1 MFDEYIVQGDGSR
14 KQRAE
19 NWQIAIGL
27 QDVDRLQNSAYLL
40 DTARQHIEGEL
51 DIAAVQQRIED
62 YYRTTE
68 GRELASQRTDEADI
82 VATRISAI
90 LAEQTFTFI
99 PSYYETLHKR
109 LFDGVFKHAGEY
121 RSVNIS
127 KREWALDGESVLY
140 APYELL
146 RETLEY
152 DFTQERGFLYKNLS
166 VEDSV
171 KHIVKFIARLW
182 QIHPFMEGNTRTT
195 AVFTIKYLRQFG
207 FSVSNEPFRDH
218 SWYLRNALVRANYNN
233 YQQNISS
240 TTVYLER
247 FFENLL
253 FGGKHELKNRFCHIR
268 WNAETDS
275 QSAIPRCQNVTLEES
290 VILNI
295 LARSPKTTQKQFA
308 VEIKKS
314 ERTVKRIMD
323 SLQKKHLIFRKDGK
337 RNGSWMLLNPDE
349 GDKNAKNNKMITR
362 EGAKCPLDGAIL
374 FASELPIIKTIG
386 TLCGCEVKYG

>member
-1 MFDEYIVQGDGSR
+1 MGENKDNNQMFNEYIVQGDGTR

-82 VATRISAI
+82 VATRISAV
-90 LAEQTFTFI
+90 LAEKTFAFI
-99 PSYYETLHKR
+99 PSSYANLHKR
-109 LFDGVFKHAGEY
+109 LFSGVFKYAGEY
-121 RSVNIS
+121 RTVNIS
-127 KREWALDGESVLY
+127 KREWVLDGESVLY

-146 RETLEY
+146 RETIEY
-152 DFTQERGFLYKNLS
+152 DFTQERNFSYKDLS
-166 VEDSV
+166 AVESV
-171 KHIVKFIARLW
+171 KHIAKFISGLW

-195 AVFTIKYLRQFG
+195 AVFTIMYLRQFG
-207 FSVSNEPFRDH
+207 FLVNNEPFRDH
-218 SWYLRNALVRANYNN
+218 SWYFRNALVRANFND
-233 YQQNISS
+233 YQLGISS
-240 TTVYLER
+240 TTVFLER

-253 FGGKHELKNRFCHIR
+253 FNGKNELKNRYCHIR
-268 WNAETDS
+268 WCAEAES
-275 QSAIPRCQNVTLEES
+275 QSAIPKCQNVTLEES
-290 VILNI
+290 AILNI
-295 LARSPKTTQKQFA
+295 LAQAPKTTQKQLA

-323 SLQKKHLIFRKDGK
+323 SLQKKDLIYRKDGK
-337 RNGSWMLLNPDE
+337 RNGSWIISSLKKGE
-349 GDKNAKNNKMITR
+349 KNAKK
-362 EGAKCPLDGAIL
+362 
-374 FASELPIIKTIG
+374 
-386 TLCGCEVKYG
+386 

>member
-218 SWYLRNALVRANYNN
+218 SWYFRNALVRANYNN

-275 QSAIPRCQNVTLEES
+275 QSAIPKCQNVTLEES

-295 LARSPKTTQKQFA
+295 LARSPKTTQKQLA

-349 GDKNAKNNKMITR
+349 GDKNAKK
-362 EGAKCPLDGAIL
+362 
-374 FASELPIIKTIG
+374 
-386 TLCGCEVKYG
+386 

>member
-1 MFDEYIVQGDGSR
+1 MAENNNEIFNEYIIQNDGSR

-90 LAEQTFTFI
+90 LAEKTFAFI
-99 PSYYETLHKR
+99 PSSYANLHKR
-109 LFDGVFKHAGEY
+109 LFNGVFKHAGEY
-121 RSVNIS
+121 RKVNIS
-127 KREWALDGESVLY
+127 KREWVLDGESVIY

-146 RETLEY
+146 RETIEY
-152 DFTQERGFLYKNLS
+152 DFTQERNFSYKGLS
-166 VEDSV
+166 PVESV
-171 KHIVKFIARLW
+171 KHIAKFISGLW

-195 AVFTIKYLRQFG
+195 AVFTILYLRQFG
-207 FSVSNEPFRDH
+207 FQVNNEPFRDH
-218 SWYLRNALVRANYNN
+218 SWYFRNSLVRANFND
-233 YQQNISS
+233 YQQGISS
-240 TTVYLER
+240 TTLFLER

-253 FGGKHELKNRFCHIR
+253 FDGKNELKNRFCHIR
-268 WNAETDS
+268 WNPEAKV
-275 QSAIPRCQNVTLEES
+275 QSATPKCQNVTLEES
-290 VILNI
+290 IILGI
-295 LARSPKTTQKQFA
+295 LVNEPKTTQKQLA
-308 VEIKKS
+308 LKIKKS

-323 SLQKKHLIFRKDGK
+323 SLRSKGIISRKNGK
-337 RNGSWMLLNPDE
+337 RNGHWMISNSGE
-349 GDKNAKNNKMITR
+349 SENK
-362 EGAKCPLDGAIL
+362 
-374 FASELPIIKTIG
+374 
-386 TLCGCEVKYG
+386 

>member
-1 MFDEYIVQGDGSR
+1 MAEKKYNNQMFDEYIVQGDGSR

-82 VATRISAI
+82 VATRISAV
-90 LAEQTFTFI
+90 LAEKTFAFI
-99 PSYYETLHKR
+99 PSCYANLHKR
-109 LFDGVFKHAGEY
+109 LFSGLYKHAGEY
-121 RSVNIS
+121 RTVNIS
-127 KREWALDGESVLY
+127 KREWVLDGESVLY

-146 RETLEY
+146 RETIEY
-152 DFTQERGFLYKNLS
+152 DFAQEREFSYKGLTAQ
-166 VEDSV
+166 DSV
-171 KHIVKFIARLW
+171 KHIAKFISGLW

-195 AVFTIKYLRQFG
+195 AVFAIMYLRQFG
-207 FSVSNEPFRDH
+207 FAVSNEPFRDH
-218 SWYLRNALVRANYNN
+218 SWYFRNALVRANYND
-233 YQQNISS
+233 YQQNIAS
-240 TTVYLER
+240 TTVFLER
-247 FFENLL
+247 FFDNLL
-253 FGGKHELKNRFCHIR
+253 FNGKNELKNRYCHIR
-268 WNAETDS
+268 WNADAQS
-275 QSAIPRCQNVTLEES
+275 QSATPKCQNVTLEES

-295 LARSPKTTQKQFA
+295 LAQAPKTTQKQLA

-323 SLQKKHLIFRKDGK
+323 SLQQKGLLDREGGK
-337 RNGSWMLLNPDE
+337 RNGSWILLMPE
-349 GDKNAKNNKMITR
+349 GEKNAKK
-362 EGAKCPLDGAIL
+362 
-374 FASELPIIKTIG
+374 
-386 TLCGCEVKYG
+386 